1 MIAFNSHW
9 TPSEHEEEENL
20 TSRSWKKI
28 AIYFRYAYEH
38 QKAPCLPDSQLFLS
52 LFTWQNYGPS
62 VGPAILNEVCL
73 QVHNALLLHAEN
85 ITVAAQNSKL

>member
-1 MIAFNSHW
+1 MIASNSYW
-9 TPSEHEEEENL
+9 TSSEHEEEENL
-20 TSRSWKKI
+20 SSHSWKKI

-52 LFTWQNYGPS
+52 FFMWWNYGPS

-73 QVHNALLLHAEN
+73 QVHNALLYKQKT
-85 ITVAAQNSKL
+85 TVAAQNSKL